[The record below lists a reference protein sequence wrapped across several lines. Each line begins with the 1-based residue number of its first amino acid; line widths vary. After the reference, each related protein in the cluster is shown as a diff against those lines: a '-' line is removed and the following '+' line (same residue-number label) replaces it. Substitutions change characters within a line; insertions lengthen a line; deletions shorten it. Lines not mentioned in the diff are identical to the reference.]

1 MYSDSELDAAV
12 DAGVLKRADAAAFR
26 AFVARAQGTA
36 AVDEEQF
43 RLLTGFNDIFVSIAA
58 VLLLAAVSWLGK
70 SFGGPAIGGG
80 LVAVVSWGLAEY
92 FTRQRRMALPSIVL
106 LLGFVFGMFSLAS
119 GLFAA
124 LEGGMPA
131 GPEASLPIAAGAAL
145 AAAGAYAHWR
155 RFMVPITVAA
165 GTAAALGMLLML
177 VAGLV
182 PALRDHWAPLLL
194 VGGLAVFALA
204 MWWDAGDR
212 TRTTRRSDVAFW
224 LHLSAA
230 PMIVHPIFTMLG
242 LLGRGE
248 TDTTRAAVAIAIYLV
263 LAIVALAVDRR
274 ALLVSAL
281 FYVVYAM
288 AALFKAA
295 GTLSA
300 SFALTA
306 LVIGAA
312 LLLLSALWHRV
323 RVMVLQL
330 FPAGLRAHLP
340 IV

>member
-1 MYSDSELDAAV
+1 MYSDGDLDAAV
-12 DAGVLKRADAAAFR
+12 KAGVLTPSAVAGFR
-26 AFVARAQGTA
+26 AFVAREHGTA

-58 VLLLAAVSWLGK
+58 ILLLAAVSWLGN
-70 SFGGPAIGGG
+70 SVNGAIGGAA
-80 LVAVVSWGLAEY
+80 LAIMSWALAEY

-106 LLGFVFGMFSLAS
+106 LLGFVLGMYGLILGLAAQIYGQVDPS
-119 GLFAA
+119 EIPLGL
-124 LEGGMPA
+124 A
-131 GPEASLPIAAGAAL
+131 GGAAL
-145 AAAGAYAHWR
+145 TAAATYGHWR
-155 RFMVPITVAA
+155 RFRVPITVAA
-165 GTAAALGMLLML
+165 ATAAVLGTIMLAA
-177 VAGLV
+177 VAVV
-182 PALRDHWAPLLL
+182 PALKDHWPPLLL
-194 VGGLAVFALA
+194 VGGLIVFAVA
-204 MWWDAGDR
+204 MWWDASDP

-230 PMIVHPIFTMLG
+230 PMIVHPMFKMLG
-242 LLGRGE
+242 LLGVNQ
-248 TDTTRAAVAIAIYLV
+248 TDTTRALIAIAIYLL
-263 LAIVALAVDRR
+263 LALVALAVDRR

-306 LVIGAA
+306 LVIGSA

-323 RVMVLQL
+323 RAGVLTL
-330 FPAGLRAHLP
+330 FPASLRARLP
-340 IV
+340 AG

>member
-1 MYSDSELDAAV
+1 MYSDSDLDAAV

-26 AFVARAQGTA
+26 AFVARGQGTA
-36 AVDEEQF
+36 AIDEEQF

-58 VLLLAAVSWLGK
+58 ILLLAAVNWLGG
-70 SFGGPAIGGG
+70 SFGGLATGGG
-80 LVAVVSWGLAEY
+80 LVALVSWGLAEY

-106 LLGFVFGMFSLAS
+106 LLGFVYGMFLLGE
-119 GLFAA
+119 GLFGRATN
-124 LEGGMPA
+124 LVT
-131 GPEASLPIAAGAAL
+131 ASLPLATGAGL
-145 AAAGAYAHWR
+145 TVAGTYAHWR
-155 RFMVPITVAA
+155 RFKVPITVAA
-165 GTAAALGMLLML
+165 GAAAVLGTVVLLL
-177 VAGLV
+177 VGLV
-182 PALRDHWAPLLL
+182 PALKDHWLPLLL
-194 VGGLAVFALA
+194 LGGVAVFAFA
-204 MWWDAGDR
+204 MWWDASDR

-230 PMIVHPIFTMLG
+230 PMIVHPLFEMLG
-242 LLGRGE
+242 LLGQG
-248 TDTTRAAVAIAIYLV
+248 DDDVTRAAAAIAIYLV
-263 LAIVALAVDRR
+263 LAVVALAVDRR

-300 SFALTA
+300 SFALTG

-323 RVMVLQL
+323 RAAVLAL

-340 IV
+340 VV